1 MSHHLVVLGAGYAGL
16 IAAKRAARRL
26 RDSDVTITLINAGD
40 RFVERVRLHQFAAGQ
55 HLHDHPLLDLLSG
68 TRVALLTARVCAVD
82 AAARTVRIDRAP
94 HSVGYDTL
102 VVALGSRPH
111 RGTVPGAA
119 EHAHTLAGAG
129 EAERLHRHVSRL
141 APGSTVAVVGGGL
154 TGLETASELAE
165 AHPALRMTLFTAS
178 GIGDG
183 LSPRAHRHL
192 QRALDRLKV
201 TAHSGTHITEVHPG
215 ALLSDDGTPYA
226 ADAVIWA
233 TGFRAPSLARE
244 AGFATDAQ
252 GRMTVDQTLRSVSHP
267 EVYAVGDA
275 AAGHTGNAGITRMS
289 CQTAIPMGRQ
299 VADVIAARLTGREP
313 EPARIR
319 YAFTNISLGRHD
331 GIVQF
336 TRADDSPRAAA
347 LTGRTAAAFKEAVVR
362 STVLA
367 IRRG

>member
-16 IAAKRAARRL
+16 VAAKRAARRL
-26 RDSDVTITLINAGD
+26 RHSDVTITLINAGD
-40 RFVERVRLHQFAAGQ
+40 RFVERVRLHQLAAGQ
-55 HLHDHPLLDLLSG
+55 RLNELPLPDLLRG
-68 TRVALLTARVCAVD
+68 TPIGLLNARACAAD
-82 AAARTVRIDRAP
+82 AAARTVHLDRAP

-111 RGTVPGAA
+111 LGTVPGAA
-119 EHAHTLAGAG
+119 EHAHTLDGAG

-154 TGLETASELAE
+154 TGLETVAELAE
-165 AHPALRMTLFTAS
+165 TYPALRMTLFAAT

-183 LSPRAHRHL
+183 LSPRAQRHL
-192 QRALDRLKV
+192 QRALSRLGV
-201 TAHSGTHITEVHPG
+201 TAHPGTRVTEVHPC
-215 ALLSDDGTPYA
+215 AVLSDDGTPYT
-226 ADAVIWA
+226 ADAVLWA
-233 TGFRAPSLARE
+233 TGFRAPSLAGE
-244 AGFATDAQ
+244 AGFATDGH

-275 AAGHTGNAGITRMS
+275 AAGHTGGAGTTRMS
-289 CQTAIPMGRQ
+289 CQTAMPMGRQ
-299 VADVIAARLTGREP
+299 VADVITARLTGREP

-319 YAFTNISLGRHD
+319 YVFTNISLGRHD

-367 IRRG
+367 VRRG